1 MRRPCSDCRDS
12 SVYVNDESGS
22 VSDEIFLCFRRMY
35 IYGNPF
41 PPGKNNHLFF
51 PSNHDFHF
59 HLAIMLQRAVFFYVL
74 INNCINVELCFLIP
88 LHIYVFLMKKV
99 KKLNKNGK
107 YVEFRSCV
115 CWIYTNII
123 NLNLLDGIT

>member
-1 MRRPCSDCRDS
+1 MIVEIVQSTSTTKAEVCRTKFS
-12 SVYVNDESGS
+12 CVLE
-22 VSDEIFLCFRRMY
+22 ECIFMETHFRQ
-35 IYGNPF
+35 
-41 PPGKNNHLFF
+41 GKKNHLFF

-59 HLAIMLQRAVFFYVL
+59 HLAIILQRAVFFYVL
-74 INNCINVELCFLIP
+74 INNCRNVELCFLIP

-99 KKLNKNGK
+99 NKLNKNGK